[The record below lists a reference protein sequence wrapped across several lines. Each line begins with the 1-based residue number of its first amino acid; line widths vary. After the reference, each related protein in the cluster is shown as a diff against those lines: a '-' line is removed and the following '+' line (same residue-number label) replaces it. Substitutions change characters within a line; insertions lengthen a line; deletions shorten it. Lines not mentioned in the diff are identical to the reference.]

1 MSFIKMEN
9 GLEYFDEVIGQGKEV
24 GKKAPAIEVHYTGW
38 LLNADGSKGAKFDS
52 SLDRNEPLVFPLGAG
67 YVIKG
72 WEEGIPG
79 MKEGGKRTLRIPYN
93 LGYGMHG
100 AGDVIPPLADL
111 IFEIELLKIR
121 S

>member
-1 MSFIKMEN
+1 MKSN
-9 GLEYFDEVIGQGKEV
+9 S
-24 GKKAPAIEVHYTGW
+24 
-38 LLNADGSKGAKFDS
+38 DGSKGQKFDS

-79 MKEGGKRTLRIPYN
+79 MKEGGKRTLRIPFN

-100 AGDVIPPLADL
+100 AGDVIPPYADL
-111 IFEIELLKIR
+111 IFDVELLKIR